1 MKGYGHR
8 IFKIFFFVIF
18 AFVSFTLIS
27 YAWSTDT
34 YTYNQELMGK
44 SRKSYFAGGIG
55 TSENPF
61 IISDPV
67 HMFNFSYLQNEGIF
81 DTVPSNWPTN
91 GFYEYNFKLGEIIG
105 EETSTDT
112 FGNIIPIVQ
121 PTVIDFATDPFN
133 QTLPPAG
140 TEDHPFN
147 CVFEGNNSVIKN
159 YIIDGNY
166 YSGIELQ
173 DIGTFGYV
181 GVDAVIQNLYIKN
194 PTILSNPSS
203 TYDRSGYHIHN
214 DDNQNIATGYLAGHV
229 EGDETTSPTLLDI
242 YIATNPE
249 TISSTTYKTTLSS
262 SNSYA
267 ENRTQYG
274 FIGYTAANLGEIP
287 GGPQDQMYNF
297 DLNAQDTEDFLIY
310 ALQNYGSWYVN
321 NTTTLLSNVLTYRPG
336 ISSGEMMM
344 AAGYSLSTI
353 QISQTQ
359 FGTTYNMYNYVTEQ
373 ALQATPSVDVRIGS
387 VDYGYYNIENINL
400 AGQLV
405 LGYDSSSGVREF
417 IFTTAPTFSPLTSG
431 TFNPRNYPNVII
443 LYVKP
448 TTDPN
453 DLGQITYTY
462 VGAQGIVLL
471 NPAQIALGS
480 SGTSHTL
487 TTSESYCAVVKD
499 PQTGELT
506 VVNPANETP
515 DYYVFMIAAKNGN
528 TRIQDLYFQYTPVE
542 VTTDALS
549 SISNMA
555 FIYDVADGDD
565 VYASGEFQGDPIAI
579 GTILSSAGVPDPA
592 QENNNLTYF
601 NFSYELNNLQQMV
614 VDMSKLS
621 YDVNNSY
628 FDYSLNFSNVNVASS
643 FISIFI
649 VNIHNDN
656 IYLNLNGTAYN
667 TVPYTND
674 IIIVTIEYNGS
685 SNYISQVD
693 TTDYS

>member
-1 MKGYGHR
+1 M
-8 IFKIFFFVIF
+8 VF
-18 AFVSFTLIS
+18 ALVSFTIIS

-34 YTYNQELMGK
+34 YTYNQDLMGK

-81 DTVPSNWPTN
+81 DTVPTNWPTN
-91 GFYEYNFKLGEIIG
+91 GFDEYNFKLGEIIG
-105 EETSTDT
+105 EETFTDT
-112 FGNIIPIVQ
+112 FGNIIPIVE
-121 PTVIDFATDPFN
+121 PTVIDFSTDPFN

-140 TEDHPFN
+140 TDDHPFIG
-147 CVFEGNNSVIKN
+147 VFEGNNSVIKN

-181 GVDAVIQNLYIKN
+181 GTAAVIQNLYIKN
-194 PTILSNPSS
+194 PTILSNPTL
-203 TYDRSGYHIHN
+203 TYDRSGYHAHN
-214 DDNQNIATGYLAGHV
+214 DGNQNIATGYLAGHV
-229 EGDETTSPTLLDI
+229 EGDETTAPTLMDI

-249 TISSTTYKTTLSS
+249 TISSTTYNTKLSS
-262 SNSYA
+262 YDSHA
-267 ENRTQYG
+267 ENRSQYG

-297 DLNAQDTEDFLIY
+297 DLNALDTENFLIY

-321 NTTTLLSNVLTYRPG
+321 NSAVTLSTILEYRPG
-336 ISSGEMMM
+336 ISSGEFIMDP
-344 AAGYSLSTI
+344 GYSLSTI
-353 QISQTQ
+353 EIASTQ
-359 FGTTYNMYNYVTEQ
+359 FGTYYNMYDYVTEQ
-373 ALQATPSVDVRIGS
+373 ALQGTPSVDVRIGS
-387 VDYGYYNIENINL
+387 VDLGFYNTENIDL

-405 LGYDSSSGVREF
+405 LGYDSSSGIREF
-417 IFTTAPTFSPLTSG
+417 IFTTAPTFTSLSYG
-431 TFNPRNYPNVII
+431 ATFNPVSYPNVVI

-448 TTDPN
+448 TTDPL
-453 DLGQITYTY
+453 DLGSITYTY
-462 VGAQGIVLL
+462 VGAQGIVML
-471 NPAQIALGS
+471 NPAQIPLGS

-487 TTSESYCAVVKD
+487 QASESYCAVEKND
-499 PQTGELT
+499 TTGVLT
-506 VVNPANETP
+506 VVDDSLVTP

-528 TRIQDLYFQYTPVE
+528 TRIQDIYFQYTPVQIN
-542 VTTDALS
+542 TDALS

-555 FIYDVADGDD
+555 FVYDVADGDD
-565 VYASGEFQGDPIAI
+565 VYASGEFQGNPITI
-579 GTILSSAGVPDPA
+579 GTILSSDGVPDPS

-601 NFSYELNNLQQMV
+601 NFSYELNQYQQID

-621 YDVNNSY
+621 YDVHNSY

-656 IYLNLNGTAYN
+656 IYINLNGTLYN
-667 TVPYTND
+667 ATPYTND
-674 IIIVTIEYNGS
+674 IIIVTIEFNGS
-685 SNYISQVD
+685 TNYISQVD
-693 TTDYS
+693 VTDYT